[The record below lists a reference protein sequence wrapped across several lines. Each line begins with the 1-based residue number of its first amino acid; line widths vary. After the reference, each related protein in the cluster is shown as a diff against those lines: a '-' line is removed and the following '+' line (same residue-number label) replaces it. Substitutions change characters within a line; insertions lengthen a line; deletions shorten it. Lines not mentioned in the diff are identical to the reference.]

1 MKKNMGQKE
10 IVNKLWLS
18 CAKLSSAKAKL
29 TAQPQLTV
37 KLN

>member
-18 CAKLSSAKAKL
+18 CAKLSSAKANCE
-29 TAQPQLTV
+29 A
-37 KLN
+37 